1 MTTQN
6 IRKLKFN
13 NVNIQNTLNTDFSNL
28 VVGNLT
34 IQNDISNTGSCFIS
48 KDISCNN
55 NVNIGNN
62 LYVNNLS
69 LNSGN
74 LFIKN
79 NVGIGIENT
88 LSNNNKLHIFGDLS
102 SSTILLGSEYVN
114 NKSAHIKYIQN
125 SSDTSGVLILG
136 HSGTSEYLGL
146 NIKKDGNVGIG
157 KIPGNYAIDICGSLN
172 FSGSFY
178 HNNNIINSLS
188 SYAVD
193 SILKTHS
200 FTDNTTEVQL
210 VDTLNGVWV
219 KFYSFNVTKTI
230 GTNLVVITNISPHY
244 LDGSSWASP
253 GTGTGNDSYEG
264 KIILDVY
271 SDSTFTSQTSV
282 GSLQTGG
289 NAHESRLYKLVFLN
303 AQAGGGRSSR
313 LSTMSTF
320 TTESD
325 IRTAQ
330 YVKIYI
336 KLREGVAGDD
346 VWVKGVTFIVQ
357 ELRSS

>member
-1 MTTQN
+1 MTTKN
-6 IRKLKFN
+6 IRKLKFH

-28 VVGNLT
+28 VVENIT
-34 IQNDISNTGSCFIS
+34 IQNDLSNTGSCFIS

-62 LYVNNLS
+62 SYVNNLS

-79 NVGIGIENT
+79 NVGIGIENS

-102 SSTILLGSEYVN
+102 SSTILLGGEYVN
-114 NKSAHIKYIQN
+114 NKSAYIKYIQN
-125 SSDTSGVLILG
+125 SSDTSGVLTLG

-157 KIPGNYAIDICGSLN
+157 KIPENYAIDICGSLN
-172 FSGSFY
+172 FTGSFY
-178 HNNNIINSLS
+178 QNNNIINSLS
-188 SYAVD
+188 SYAVG

-244 LDGSSWASP
+244 LDGSNWASP

-289 NAHESRLYKLVFLN
+289 NAHESRLYKLVFLG
-303 AQAGGGRSSR
+303 AVAGGGRSSR

-320 TTESD
+320 TTESE
-325 IRTAQ
+325 IRDAE
-330 YVKIYI
+330 YVQIYI
-336 KLREGVAGDD
+336 KLREGVAGDHAY
-346 VWVKGVTFIVQ
+346 VKGVTFIVQ

>member
-6 IRKLKFN
+6 IRKLKFH

-34 IQNDISNTGSCFIS
+34 IQNDLSNTGSCFIS

-62 LYVNNLS
+62 LYGNNLS

-74 LFIKN
+74 LYIKN
-79 NVGIGIENT
+79 NVGIGIENS

-102 SSTILLGSEYVN
+102 SSTILLGREYAN
-114 NKSAHIKYIQN
+114 NKSAYIKYIQN
-125 SSDTSGVLILG
+125 NSDTSGVLTLG
-136 HSGTSEYLGL
+136 HSGTIEYLGL

-157 KIPGNYAIDICGSLN
+157 KIPGNYAIDISGSLN

-178 HNNNIINSLS
+178 QNNSIINSLL
-188 SYAVD
+188 SYPVD
-193 SILKTHS
+193 SILKTHT

-210 VDTLNGVWV
+210 ANNLEGLWV
-219 KFYSFNVTKTI
+219 KLYSFNVTKTI

-244 LDGSSWASP
+244 LGGNSWASP
-253 GTGTGNDSYEG
+253 GSGVGDDSYEG
-264 KIILDVY
+264 QIVLDVY
-271 SDSTFTSQTSV
+271 SDSTFVNQSSSGT
-282 GSLQTGG
+282 LQNSN
-289 NAHESRLYKLVFLN
+289 NAHNSRTYVFINL
-303 AQAGGGRSSR
+303 AGTSAGSRSSR
-313 LSTMSTF
+313 ISTMSTF
-320 TTESD
+320 TTESE
-325 IRTAQ
+325 IRDAE
-330 YVKIYI
+330 YVQIYI
-336 KLREGVAGDD
+336 KLKETNANDH
-346 VWVKGVTFIVQ
+346 VWIKGVTFIVH

>member
-13 NVNIQNTLNTDFSNL
+13 NVNIQNSLSTDFSNL

-102 SSTILLGSEYVN
+102 SSTILLGGEYVN

-125 SSDTSGVLILG
+125 SLDTSGVLTLG

-157 KIPGNYAIDICGSLN
+157 KIPDNYAIDICGSLN

-178 HNNNIINSLS
+178 QNNNIINSLS

-210 VDTLNGVWV
+210 VNSLNGAWV

-230 GTNLVVITNISPHY
+230 GTNLVVITNMSPHY
-244 LDGSSWASP
+244 RNNTWSNPS
-253 GTGTGNDSYEG
+253 TGTGNDSYEG

-303 AQAGGGRSSR
+303 ALAGGGRSSR

-320 TTESD
+320 TTESE
-325 IRTAQ
+325 IRDAE
-330 YVKIYI
+330 YVHIYI
-336 KLREGVAGDD
+336 KVREHEASDD
-346 VWVKGVTFIVQ
+346 VNVKGVTFIVQ